1 MMIMIGL
8 IVGGLWGRSWLDAV
22 VKSLLA
28 GAALGVLVYLLLSPE
43 MIEIFL
49 KGNASWLVGL
59 ASHLGFLLVGAL
71 LGFALRK
78 AVRDAK

>member
-22 VKSLLA
+22 VKSLIA

-43 MIEIFL
+43 MIALLIQ
-49 KGNASWLVGL
+49 GNASWAVGL

-71 LGFALRK
+71 LGFGLRK
-78 AVRDAK
+78 LVRDAK